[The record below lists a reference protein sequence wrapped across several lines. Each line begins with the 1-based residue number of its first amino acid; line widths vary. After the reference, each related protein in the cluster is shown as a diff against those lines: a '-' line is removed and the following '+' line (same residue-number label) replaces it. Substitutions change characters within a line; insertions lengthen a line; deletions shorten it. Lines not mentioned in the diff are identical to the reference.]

1 MRILVI
7 QNDRLGPA
15 GVLGEVAAR
24 RGAELVTVLGWG
36 GDPVP
41 AAPNDQD
48 GYDGLIVLGGAM
60 GANDADA
67 HPYLDDVFPLI
78 RAFAAAGRPVL
89 GVCLGAQMIARA
101 YGAPVM
107 RMARRE
113 IGFTRLALT
122 AAAAADPLLA
132 GLAPEHQIMQ
142 SHDDTFELPDGAVA
156 LMTGAAVPNQAYRV
170 GELVYGFQCHLE
182 VRPAIIRDW
191 IGVMPAA
198 VKAAHPEFF
207 GAVDDHIARHIDAAV
222 AFGETVADRW
232 LDLAAAHKKR

>member
-15 GVLGEVAAR
+15 GVLGEVAAA
-24 RGAELVTVLGWG
+24 RGAEMVTVHGPD

-41 AAPNDQD
+41 AAPD

-67 HPYLDDVFPLI
+67 HPYLDEVFSLI
-78 RAFAAAGRPVL
+78 RAFDGAGRPVL
-89 GVCLGAQMIARA
+89 GICLGAQMIARA
-101 YGAPVM
+101 HGAPVR

-122 AAAAADPLLA
+122 EAAAADSLLA
-132 GLAPEHQIMQ
+132 GLAPEHDIMQ
-142 SHDDTFELPDGAVA
+142 SHDDTFELPGGAVA

-170 GELVYGFQCHLE
+170 GALVYGFQCHLE
-182 VRPAIIRDW
+182 VRPATIRDW
-191 IGVMPAA
+191 AGVMSAE
-198 VKAAHPEFF
+198 VKAANPEFF
-207 GAVDDHIARHIDAAV
+207 GAVEDHIARHIDAAV
-222 AFGETVADRW
+222 AFGETVAHRW
-232 LDLAAAHKKR
+232 LDLAAARKIR